1 MEFFSPFFRH
11 PEQHSSHNLRC
22 FALLAWFLLLDAVF
36 FLAFVCL
43 SLSRVGSLAVLLL
56 LLLLAERLAV
66 NKIADEVE

>member
-43 SLSRVGSLAVLLL
+43 SLSRVGSLALL